1 MAEKLIPPPGKRVD
15 LAAFPTKETKGPP
28 KADGLK
34 ELEKLRVRLDELQD
48 VFIADARFALL
59 VLFQAIDAGG
69 KDGTIRSVFTTVD
82 PLGVRSTA
90 FKVPTAEELAHD
102 YLWRIHAHI
111 PAKGEIGI
119 FNRSHYEDVLVVRVK
134 ELVPQETWHRRYDH
148 INAFERMLTDEGT
161 VILKF
166 FLHVSKEEQR
176 QRLQERVDDP
186 KKQWKFK
193 QGDIEERERWEAY
206 TAAFED
212 MLSHCSTEWAPWHI
226 IPGDRNWYRDL
237 LVARTI
243 AAKMESL
250 GLRYPEPVPGVAGTK
265 VV

>member
-1 MAEKLIPPPGKRVD
+1 MADKLIPAPGKPVD
-15 LAAFPTKETKGPP
+15 LADWSPRDTGKLQ
-28 KADGLK
+28 KADGVK

-48 VFIADARFALL
+48 IFIADKRFALL

-82 PLGVRSTA
+82 PLGVRSVA
-90 FKVPTAEELAHD
+90 FKVPTEEELAHD

-134 ELVPQETWHRRYDH
+134 ELVPEETWQRRYDH

-166 FLHVSKEEQR
+166 YLHVSKEEQR
-176 QRLQERVDDP
+176 ARLQERVDDP

-193 QGDIEERERWEAY
+193 QGDIEERERWDAY
-206 TAAFED
+206 KAAFEAV
-212 MLSHCSTEWAPWHI
+212 LTRCSTEWAPWHI

-243 AAKMESL
+243 AAKMEGL
-250 GLRYPEPVPGVAGTK
+250 GLRYPEPAPGVAGTK

>member
-1 MAEKLIPPPGKRVD
+1 MGDKLIPAPGKPVD
-15 LAAFPTKETKGPP
+15 LSDWSTRDTGKLQ
-28 KADGLK
+28 KADGLR

-48 VFIADARFALL
+48 VFIADARFAML

-82 PLGVRSTA
+82 PLGMRSTA
-90 FKVPTAEELAHD
+90 FKVPSEEELSHD
-102 YLWRIHAHI
+102 YLWRIHARA

-134 ELVPQETWHRRYDH
+134 ELVPKERWQRRYEH
-148 INAFERMLTDEGT
+148 INAFERILTDEGT

-166 FLHVSKEEQR
+166 FLHVSKDEQR
-176 QRLQERVDDP
+176 ERLQERVDDP
-186 KKQWKFK
+186 RKQWKFK
-193 QGDIEERERWEAY
+193 QGDLEERARWDAY
-206 TAAFED
+206 KAAFED
-212 MLSHCSTEWAPWHI
+212 MLSRCSTEWAPWHI

-237 LVARTI
+237 LVARTVV
-243 AAKMESL
+243 AKLESL
-250 GLRYPEPVPGVAGTK
+250 GLRYPAPEAGVAGTK